1 LHGFEGRETGGLG
14 DWGDGGDGGDG
25 DDGVGVQGLN
35 PKACAQRLEP
45 KDLKAFWEIFSLK
58 SNVHIGQSLP

>member
-1 LHGFEGRETGGLG
+1 LHGFEGRETGRLGDWETGGLG
-14 DWGDGGDGGDG
+14 DVGDGE
-25 DDGVGVQGLN
+25 DGVRGS
-35 PKACAQRLEP
+35 RLEP